1 MMNDRLPK
9 IDGKS
14 SLYVGNLPKTVR
26 MQALHHIFS
35 SVGSVQNVKIC
46 RDVVTRE
53 SLGYGY
59 VNFSTPKDAQNA
71 IEKLNYSIVEGK
83 PIRIMYVE
91 KDFNSKKLVISDSNV
106 FVRHLELS
114 ISERDLYETFSA
126 FGPIHSVKIA
136 RGADNASLGY
146 GYVNFKKKE
155 DALRA
160 IKRVSGMKI
169 GDKNIAVELFKKKQE
184 RTTAQKTNVYIK
196 DFPLSWNEEKFKQV
210 VSEFGPWDSI
220 HFPKTVDETSKGFG
234 MVNYDSP
241 ESAAKAIE
249 TLNCQQNE
257 DGAKIYAGYCETKA
271 KRSKRLRNDYIRK
284 QKLKGG
290 TSVVTQWL
298 GPDADKFGE
307 EDLRSLFSQFGKV
320 LSVKIPIMKISQNN
334 KRFGFVN
341 LDRQSDAQTC
351 IMNLNNK
358 EFLGLNFKVE
368 MQHKNTKSVKQHNPM
383 PMGGNQMPMN
393 LYGPPLQHIG
403 VNHNV
408 GQNWQNLRFPPGYG
422 GNYNQQM
429 QQMQQGG
436 MRMRPQQMEQFPQ
449 HIMAQPPMV
458 KQPDM
463 AFKRI
468 GTPEDLIPK
477 DLAKMDDATAKQIIG
492 ETLYP
497 MVQQRITKKE
507 LAGKITGMLL
517 EMDNTEVLM
526 LFDQEERL
534 REKIEEAVHVI
545 DENCEVLGY

>member
-1 MMNDRLPK
+1 MMKDRIPK
-9 IDGKS
+9 IDGKC

-26 MQALHHIFS
+26 MQELHHIFS

-59 VNFSTPKDAQNA
+59 VNFSNPKDAQNA

-83 PIRIMYVE
+83 PVRIMYVE

-136 RGADNASLGY
+136 RGVDNGSLGY
-146 GYVNFKKKE
+146 GYVNFKNKE

-184 RTTAQKTNVYIK
+184 RTTTQKTNVYIK
-196 DFPLSWNEEKFKQV
+196 DFPLSWTEETFKEE
-210 VSEFGPWDSI
+210 VSEFGPYDSI
-220 HFPKTVDETSKGFG
+220 HFPTTVDGTPKGFG
-234 MVNYDSP
+234 MVNYNSP
-241 ESAAKAIE
+241 ESAAQAIKI
-249 TLNCQQNE
+249 LNDQENE
-257 DGAKIYAGYCETKA
+257 EGAKIFAGYCETKA
-271 KRSKRLRNDYIRK
+271 KRSKRLRNEYIRK

-307 EDLRSLFSQFGKV
+307 DELRNLFSQFGKV
-320 LSVKIPIMKISQNN
+320 LSVKIPTMKVSQTN

-351 IMNLNNK
+351 IINLNNK
-358 EFLGLNFKVE
+358 EFLGLSFKVE
-368 MQHKNTKSVKQHNPM
+368 MQHKNPSTLKNSTPM
-383 PMGGNQMPMN
+383 QMGTPQMPMN
-393 LYGPPLQHIG
+393 LYGPPMLGINQPT
-403 VNHNV
+403 
-408 GQNWQNLRFPPGYG
+408 NWQNLRLPPGY
-422 GNYNQQM
+422 NYNQQM
-429 QQMQQGG
+429 QQMQGG
-436 MRMRPQQMEQFPQ
+436 MRMRQQQVDQFAP
-449 HIMAQPPMV
+449 HMMAQPRMS
-458 KQPDM
+458 KQQDM
-463 AFKRI
+463 AFKRV

-545 DENCEVLGY
+545 DENCEVLGYMKR